1 MFKKITMNKQ
11 VSGNKF
17 QVRRSRE
24 QVSINKYQY
33 LIVTIRMQVE
43 SRGNMFLDI
52 WNFLVTDI
60 ILIVIFDS
68 SET

>member
-1 MFKKITMNKQ
+1 MFQKITMNKQ

-24 QVSINKYQY
+24 QVSSNKYQY

-68 SET
+68 SVT

>member
-1 MFKKITMNKQ
+1 MFQKKTMNKQ

-24 QVSINKYQY
+24 QVSSNKYQY